1 MLDAKLRPLKNKLF
15 HPLAERLAGTSP
27 AALTWIGFGW
37 GALTAVFL
45 TQQLYLPAFLT
56 WFLNR
61 LFDGLDGM
69 VARRA
74 GRQSDLG
81 GYLDILLD
89 FVVYA
94 AVPIALVVGRPTP
107 VRYLLLAL
115 LLAVFYVN
123 AASWIYLSAL
133 LEKRRAG
140 AAAQGES
147 TSVTMPQ
154 GLIGGSE
161 TILFYTAFIFFP
173 GWMGWLFGAMAGLT
187 AVTIW
192 QRWRWAARHLGDS
205 QQATENSQQ
214 LTGTRGRMRR
224 DAKEK

>member
-1 MLDAKLRPLKNKLF
+1 MLDAKLRPLKEKLF
-15 HPLAERLAGTSP
+15 RPLVDRLQETP
-27 AALTWIGFGW
+27 PVRLTLIGFGW

-74 GRQSDLG
+74 GLQSDLG
-81 GYLDILLD
+81 GYLDIMID
-89 FVVYA
+89 FVIYA

-107 VRYLLLAL
+107 ARYLWLAL

-123 AASWIYLSAL
+123 AASWMYLSAV

-140 AAAQGES
+140 AAAWGET
-147 TSVTMPQ
+147 TSVAMPQ

-161 TILFYTAFIFFP
+161 TILFYTAFIFLP
-173 GWMGWLFGAMAGLT
+173 EQMGWLFAAMAGLT
-187 AVTIW
+187 AVTIG
-192 QRWRWAARHLGDS
+192 QRWRWAVEKLDNDQQKTGNERH
-205 QQATENSQQ
+205 
-214 LTGTRGRMRR
+214 
-224 DAKEK
+224 